1 MSTKTKKSTKGWVS
15 NTGRTHCE
23 DHAPQAS
30 RYLKWEIEANPNA
43 VCHITPLDVWFL
55 IDGLAVNCETCE
67 EIREEIREAKR
78 AKKRARAAQRA
89 ARDQGVLA

>member
-15 NTGRTHCE
+15 NTDRTHCE

-43 VCHITPLDVWFL
+43 VCHITPLDAWFL

-67 EIREEIREAKR
+67 EIREARKR
-78 AKKRARAAQRA
+78 AKKRARAAQMRA
-89 ARDQGVLA
+89 NRAQGVLA